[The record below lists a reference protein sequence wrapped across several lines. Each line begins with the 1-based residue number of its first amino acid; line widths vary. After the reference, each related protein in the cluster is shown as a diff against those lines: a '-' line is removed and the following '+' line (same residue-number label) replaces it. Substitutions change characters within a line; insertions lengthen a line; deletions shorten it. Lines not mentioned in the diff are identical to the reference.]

1 MPETRRRPTQHRG
14 ARDEINGDWR
24 STVTRT
30 KLDQELKNVIDLERN
45 MPTYQEMLEQKRASV
60 REVDAR
66 ESARLREQGAILV
79 DIREQDEVEQG
90 IIPGAV
96 HIPRGFLE
104 MRIEETVRDRDTPVI
119 VYCAGGVRSI
129 FGAEALSDLGYR
141 NVASMAGGFSGW
153 KAVGLP
159 WRVPLTLTSDQRR
172 RYSRHLL
179 IPEVGEEGQRKLLDA
194 KVLLVGAGGLGSPA
208 ALYLAAAG
216 VGTLGI
222 VDADIV
228 DESNLQRQVV
238 HTTERVGM
246 PKVESARVAIEALNP
261 DVNVV
266 KHETRLD
273 QSNVLDIFADYDII
287 LDGTDNFATR
297 YLINDACVLLN
308 KPNVH
313 GSIFRFEG
321 QATTFIPFEGP
332 CYRCLFPTP
341 PPPELAPSCAEAG
354 VLGLLPG
361 TVGIVQA
368 TETAKL
374 ILGIGE
380 PLVGRLLTY
389 DALEME
395 FRELRLS
402 RDPECPMC
410 GPGAPTSL
418 DDIEY
423 TDVGCLIPALAVH

>member
-1 MPETRRRPTQHRG
+1 
-14 ARDEINGDWR
+14 
-24 STVTRT
+24 
-30 KLDQELKNVIDLERN
+30 
-45 MPTYQEMLEQKRASV
+45 MPTYQEILEKKRATV

-66 ESARLREQGAILV
+66 QAAQWREQGATLIDV
-79 DIREQDEVEQG
+79 REQDEVDQG
-90 IIPGAV
+90 IIPGAI
-96 HIPRGFLE
+96 HIPRGYLE
-104 MRIEETVRDRDTPVI
+104 MRIEETVRDRDAPLV
-119 VYCAGGVRSI
+119 VYCAGGVRSL
-129 FGAEALSDLGYR
+129 FGAEALTELGYR
-141 NVASMAGGFSGW
+141 DVVSMAGGFSGW
-153 KAVGLP
+153 KAAGLP
-159 WRVPLTLTSDQRR
+159 WRVPQALTPDQRR

-216 VGTLGI
+216 VGTLGV
-222 VDADIV
+222 VDDDVV
-228 DESNLQRQVV
+228 DDSNLQRQVI
-238 HTTERVGM
+238 HTTDRLGIA
-246 PKVESARVAIEALNP
+246 KAESARIAIESINP
-261 DVNVV
+261 DVKVV

-273 QSNVLDIFADYDII
+273 KSNVLDIFSQYDVI

-297 YLINDACVLLN
+297 YLINDATVLLN

-321 QATTFIPFEGP
+321 QATTFIPYEGP

-361 TVGIVQA
+361 MVGMIQA

-389 DALEME
+389 DALGME

-418 DDIEY
+418 DEIEY

>member
-1 MPETRRRPTQHRG
+1 V
-14 ARDEINGDWR
+14 DDDWR
-24 STVTRT
+24 CKAMNP
-30 KLDQELKNVIDLERN
+30 KLDQELKNVTDQEPN
-45 MPTYQEMLEQKRASV
+45 MPTYQEILEQKRAAV
-60 REVDAR
+60 REVNAR
-66 ESARLREQGAILV
+66 ESARLYEQGAVLV
-79 DIREQDEVEQG
+79 DIREQDEVDQG
-90 IIPGAV
+90 MIPGAV
-96 HIPRGFLE
+96 HIPRGYLE
-104 MRIEETVRDRDTPVI
+104 MRIEEVVGDRDAPVI

-129 FGAEALSDLGYR
+129 FGAEALSELGYR
-141 NVASMAGGFSGW
+141 DVASMAGGFSGW
-153 KAVGLP
+153 KASGLP
-159 WRVPLTLTSDQRR
+159 WRVPQSLTPDQRR

-194 KVLLVGAGGLGSPA
+194 RVLLVGAGGLGSPA

-228 DESNLQRQVV
+228 DDSNLQRQVV
-238 HTTERVGM
+238 HTAERIGM
-246 PKVESARVAIEALNP
+246 PKVESARIAIEALNP

-273 QSNVLDIFADYDII
+273 QTNVLDIFAGYDVI

-321 QATTFIPFEGP
+321 QATTFIPQEGP

-361 TVGIVQA
+361 TIGIIQA

-410 GPGAPTSL
+410 GPEAPTSL